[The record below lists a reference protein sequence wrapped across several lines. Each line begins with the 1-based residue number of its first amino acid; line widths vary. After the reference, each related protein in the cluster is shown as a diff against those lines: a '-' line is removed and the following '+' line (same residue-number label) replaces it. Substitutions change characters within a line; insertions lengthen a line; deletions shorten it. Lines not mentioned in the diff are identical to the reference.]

1 LIVSL
6 KTKSRKAKDM
16 AESIQGWLAQFLVNL
31 FKSITFDCGK
41 EFSKWKDISNHH
53 DSESFFANLGCSRQR
68 CLNEHSNR
76 LLRCHDL
83 PKQTDFNEVSQEF

>member
-1 LIVSL
+1 MIVSL

-41 EFSKWKDISNHH
+41 
-53 DSESFFANLGCSRQR
+53 
-68 CLNEHSNR
+68 
-76 LLRCHDL
+76 
-83 PKQTDFNEVSQEF
+83 

>member
-1 LIVSL
+1 MIVSL

-53 DSESFFANLGCSRQR
+53 DSESFFCESRM
-68 CLNEHSNR
+68 S
-76 LLRCHDL
+76 
-83 PKQTDFNEVSQEF
+83 KTAVSQRTFK

>member
-1 LIVSL
+1 MIVSL

-41 EFSKWKDISNHH
+41 KFSKWKDISNHH
-53 DSESFFANLGCSRQR
+53 DSESFFANLGCPRQR

>member
-1 LIVSL
+1 
-6 KTKSRKAKDM
+6 M

-53 DSESFFANLGCSRQR
+53 DSESFFANLGCPRQR
-68 CLNEHSNR
+68 CLNEHSNRLWCLNEHSNR